1 MVNIWLI
8 RPGEKARLWEN
19 CRDKKCIAIGWD
31 NENGYSKYKSL
42 NDVKKDHSSD
52 YDANAIWSFYKEI
65 KIGDVIVAPGGINSV
80 LGIGKVT
87 SDYIDPTNPE
97 NPGIEY
103 KNVRMVNWLITDKLE
118 NIPLSINLPQK
129 TLTKENKNQRWE
141 EIKAKYMKMNPENE
155 KIFNDL
161 IRSDSSD
168 LSDLINQFLKEIDGK
183 ELQDHITQHDSRR
196 KSVQDK
202 LRKENVGLLT
212 ENEMETILKDTDAVN
227 GIKYGIKDIFI
238 KNDGFYNFKEKL
250 ISFLET
256 TNLDES
262 DINKFVD
269 AINLMGPGFISE
281 LLCLKYPNKFWI
293 WNSVT
298 DDFLSKINI
307 DIKATLPR
315 GKKGDIGAQYNAMQ
329 THMQNIL
336 DLLQKH
342 GLKDSTFLDL
352 DVFVYWM
359 KDRTIPSKKI
369 ISDADNIKFPIL
381 DQTFSQTKNVILYGP
396 PGTGKTYIAQQF
408 IEYYLKDQISTPKT
422 IEEINLDIIRD
433 LNWYQVIA
441 LTIYLKGK
449 DQKITVPK
457 LKNEKLIKDYF
468 EIVKGRKKHL
478 GQTLWSQLG
487 SHSTPDSKVVK
498 YENRAQLALFDKTS
512 ESEWYL
518 IPEGIEYIEN
528 SFEDILSILSGDKK
542 PEDETTIKQYYK
554 FVTFHQSYGYED
566 FIEGLKP
573 KNDNDTKEILYEIE
587 PGVFKSICSE
597 AKNYP
602 NNKYIMVI
610 DEINRGNIA
619 KIFGELITLI
629 EDDKRNQ
636 LTVTL
641 PYSKEDFTVPSNL
654 YIIGTMNTADRSIAL
669 LDLALRRRFT
679 FLEMMP
685 DYSIIN
691 YEIEELNIGDL
702 LKELNYMVAA
712 LIDRDHQIGHSYFC
726 GIVKKIKNEE
736 LESAK
741 TELQFVWYR
750 KIIPLL
756 QEYFY
761 NDWEQLKLILGDFV
775 SENNNSN
782 SNAKLKD
789 RMVNKN
795 YSIVEFEDWD
805 RFSNALRYIVSSGTK
820 TEIQVDATESEN
832 VEGENES

>member
-1 MVNIWLI
+1 MANIWLI
-8 RPGEKARLWEN
+8 RPGENARLWED
-19 CRDKKCIAIGWD
+19 CKDKKCIAIGWE
-31 NENGYSKYKSL
+31 NEDGFSKYKSL
-42 NDVKKDHSSD
+42 DDVKNDAYGKN
-52 YDANAIWSFYKEI
+52 DANAIWSFYKEI
-65 KIGDVIVAPGGINSV
+65 RIGDVILVPGGQNNT

-97 NPGIEY
+97 NPGIEF
-103 KNVRMVNWLITDKLE
+103 KNVRMVDWIITEELE
-118 NIPLSINLPQK
+118 NIPLNLPQK
-129 TLTKENKNQRWE
+129 TLTKQHQDKRWE
-141 EIKAKYMKMNPENE
+141 EIKAGYIKMNPEYKEIINGLFSDSKTNLLGLIKRFLTEINE
-155 KIFNDL
+155 KELHDHRNEHDRRQKNVQEKL
-161 IRSDSSD
+161 
-168 LSDLINQFLKEIDGK
+168 LKENIA
-183 ELQDHITQHDSRR
+183 
-196 KSVQDK
+196 
-202 LRKENVGLLT
+202 NLT
-212 ENEMETILKDTDAVN
+212 ENDMVNILNDTDTA
-227 GIKYGIKDIFI
+227 YGIRYNLRDIFT
-238 KNDGFYNFKEKL
+238 NNNGFENFKETL
-250 ISFLET
+250 INYLET
-256 TNLDES
+256 IDLNED
-262 DINKFVD
+262 DFNNFVNS
-269 AINLMGPGFISE
+269 IQKMGYGFLSE
-281 LLCLKYPNKFWI
+281 LLCLKYPDKFWI
-293 WNSVT
+293 CNSVT
-298 DDFLSKINI
+298 KNFLINLKI
-307 DIKATLPR
+307 DIKSSMPY
-315 GKKGDIGAQYNAMQ
+315 GKKGNYGARYIAMQ
-329 THMQNIL
+329 PHLTKIL
-336 DLLQKH
+336 SMLKNG
-342 GLKDSTFLDL
+342 GLENATFLDVDMFIWWAKDKIL
-352 DVFVYWM
+352 TSPEETFVM
-359 KDRTIPSKKI
+359 
-369 ISDADNIKFPIL
+369 KFPML

-449 DQKITVPK
+449 DQKINVPE

-498 YENRAQLALFDKTS
+498 YENRAQLALFDKTT

-587 PGVFKSICSE
+587 PGVFKGICSE

-602 NNKYIMVI
+602 NNKFIMVI

-629 EDDKRNQ
+629 EDDKRNR

-641 PYSKEDFTVPSNL
+641 PYSKEDFTVPTNL

-691 YEIEELNIGDL
+691 YEIEGLNIGDL

-736 LESAK
+736 LKSAK

-761 NDWEQLKLILGDFV
+761 NDWEQLKLVLGDFV
-775 SENNNSN
+775 SENNTSN
-782 SNAKLKD
+782 NNAKLKD

-795 YSIVEFEDWD
+795 YSISEFEDWD
-805 RFSNALRYIVSSGTK
+805 RFSNALSHIVTNGAK
-820 TEIQVDATESEN
+820 TETQVDTTETESSE
-832 VEGENES
+832 EENES